1 MGGELMMMSCKCKE
15 LARRERRRCKEI
27 VMAVMDRLVL
37 EERICAQVSD
47 NCFFCINFFLQ
58 ILE

>member
-1 MGGELMMMSCKCKE
+1 MMRSCKCE
-15 LARRERRRCKEI
+15 EMARRERRRCKEI

>member
-1 MGGELMMMSCKCKE
+1 MMMSCKCKE

-37 EERICAQVSD
+37 EERIRAQVSE
-47 NCFFCINFFLQ
+47 NCFFCVTFFLQ
-58 ILE
+58 IPD